1 MCRCAVD
8 THLEGLRRAGRSLRL
23 LGTGVARACQ
33 RRRSAHS
40 RKHCVAEAKKRRPTT
55 ENPAREGAKNDCASR
70 IGPKSNWGTASFF
83 WIVSDEIPGDL
94 ESAVLS
100 CTSVHSII
108 TQDPHHKVGRSWIR
122 RLLRILGTA
131 LRNVI
136 EFLLISWASL
146 AIYYSNLP
154 WASTRFAL
162 AAAFGV
168 F

>member
-8 THLEGLRRAGRSLRL
+8 THLEGLRRAGRSLCL

-55 ENPAREGAKNDCASR
+55 ENPAREGAENDCASR
-70 IGPKSNWGTASFF
+70 IG
-83 WIVSDEIPGDL
+83 
-94 ESAVLS
+94 SAVLS
-100 CTSVHSII
+100 CTSVHWII
-108 TQDPHHKVGRSWIR
+108 TQDPHHTKVEQSWIR
-122 RLLRILGTA
+122 RLLCILGTA

-136 EFLLISWASL
+136 QFLLIAWASL

-154 WASTRFAL
+154 WAWTRLAL
-162 AAAFGV
+162 AGAFGV
-168 F
+168 FAVWALW